1 MAYKIFISHAQR
13 DGDIARDLA
22 HRLEGAA
29 VRAFLSGEGVQAG
42 EATAIKLDRRLHDSD
57 EVIVLL
63 TEHAL
68 KDPAVL
74 FEMGAAFGSHKPVT
88 PIVVGVSREELPSMV
103 RDLRYISYASVSD
116 YIAELRKRV
125 GNQGRS

>member
-29 VRAFLSGEGVQAG
+29 VKAFLGGEDVQAG
-42 EATAIKLDRRLHDSD
+42 EATAIKLDRRLHDSN

-68 KDPAVL
+68 KDPSVL
-74 FEMGAAFGSHKPVT
+74 FEMGAAFGSHKQVT
-88 PIVVGVSREELPSMV
+88 PVVVGVSKEELPPMV
-103 RDLRYISYASVSD
+103 KDLHHINYANVSD
-116 YIAELRKRV
+116 YIAEVRKRASD
-125 GNQGRS
+125 QRRS